1 MKLYEFFADP
11 NKLVRSKLNIA
22 EDESGR
28 EVHSKD
34 PSAVRFCPVGAMVN
48 LEYSPE
54 ELNKTANKINNVYG
68 SCTSLAGNPHQFVL
82 EALIALDV

>member
-11 NKLVRSKLNIA
+11 DKLVLNKLNFA

-28 EVHSKD
+28 EVNSKN
-34 PSAVRFCPVGAMVN
+34 PLAVRFCPVGAMVK
-48 LEYSPE
+48 LEYSHK
-54 ELNKTANKINNVYG
+54 ELNETVNKISNVYG